1 MRKWVTAGRISVR
14 CNLLP
19 DGKNNAIRRKHA
31 AYPLFP
37 PPNTIITVKPHSG
50 ETQYFAWCIS
60 SHARTVHYTNG
71 LDGTTYSTPFLP
83 STLLFWCLNHGIK
96 GAWSCL
102 LLLHSCHHPTTRT
115 VPPDLTPEAN
125 HSSFKFLP
133 LLSQLRMAKWRGQ
146 PGTIYT
152 IIGMEISQSVGKYQS
167 AGKRD
172 RSSQRSPLFF
182 QHNCFH
188 SSLLAAPFHIH
199 SVPQQMFT
207 VFKENVFNKY
217 ERGDISFNHHRLFWP
232 VTSFPSSDCKRGLVP
247 LL

>member
-1 MRKWVTAGRISVR
+1 MSHSRENLCTLQPAARWKKQCYQKKTCSIPSVPSPQHYYYCEASFWGNTVFCLMYFFSCQDGSLYQWAGWNHLQYPIPT
-14 CNLLP
+14 L
-19 DGKNNAIRRKHA
+19 
-31 AYPLFP
+31 YPLVLMF
-37 PPNTIITVKPHSG
+37 KSWY
-50 ETQYFAWCIS
+50 Q
-60 SHARTVHYTNG
+60 
-71 LDGTTYSTPFLP
+71 
-83 STLLFWCLNHGIK
+83 

-133 LLSQLRMAKWRGQ
+133 PLSQLRMAKWRGQ

>member
-1 MRKWVTAGRISVR
+1 MEKTMLSEE
-14 CNLLP
+14 NMQ
-19 DGKNNAIRRKHA
+19 HT
-31 AYPLFP
+31 PLFP
-37 PPNTIITVKPHSG
+37 PPNIITTMKPRSG
-50 ETQYFAWCIS
+50 KTVFCLMYFFSCQ
-60 SHARTVHYTNG
+60 
-71 LDGTTYSTPFLP
+71 DGSLYQWTGWNHLQNNPIL
-83 STLLFWCLNHGIK
+83 TLLFWCLNHGIK
-96 GAWSCL
+96 GAWSRLTL
-102 LLLHSCHHPTTRT
+102 LCSYHHPTTRT
-115 VPPDLTPEAN
+115 FPPESTPEAN

-188 SSLLAAPFHIH
+188 SSLHAAPFHIH

-207 VFKENVFNKY
+207 VFKEKCFQ
-217 ERGDISFNHHRLFWP
+217 
-232 VTSFPSSDCKRGLVP
+232 
-247 LL
+247 